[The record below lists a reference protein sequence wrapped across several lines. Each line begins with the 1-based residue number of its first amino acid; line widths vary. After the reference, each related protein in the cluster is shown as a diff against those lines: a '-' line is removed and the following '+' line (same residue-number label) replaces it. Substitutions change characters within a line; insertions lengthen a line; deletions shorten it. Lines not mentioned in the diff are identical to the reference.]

1 MTRIIQ
7 RLRPLIIIIG
17 LLALWQ
23 AIVTLGDLPRFMLP
37 GPLLVLDQIIA
48 RWDILAANA
57 WVTLSEIVL
66 GLILGV
72 SVGLLAALILA
83 LLPPV
88 RPWLLPILV
97 ISQAIPIFALAPLLV
112 LWFGYG
118 LAPKIITAALIIFFP
133 VATTLYDGIRRTP
146 PEWLDLGRIMGA
158 NRWRIILM
166 IRMPAALP
174 AFGSGLRVAAAIAP
188 IGAVIGEWVGASA
201 GLGHL
206 MLQANGRMQI
216 DLMFAALTVLSIMAV
231 SLYLIIDFAV
241 RRMTYW
247 RLEDTAL
254 T

>member
-231 SLYLIIDFAV
+231 SLYLIVDYVV

>member
-17 LLALWQ
+17 LLAVWQ

-174 AFGSGLRVAAAIAP
+174 ALGSGMRVAAAIAP

-247 RLEDTAL
+247 RHEDTAL